1 MKNKLLVLFCT
12 NFVFAFCQT
21 QEVPTF
27 AKKVYT
33 DICETMANGNV
44 LMPSLVLS
52 ANPKEVASFFPNG
65 MNGNGKAE
73 VAIGIKFVELVRG
86 FGADSSNA
94 LAHVLGHELAHIIL
108 QQNRLLDQIGSGYAS
123 TDFNKQLKKFKH
135 SLRDSIFERQADE
148 YSAFYAHMSGYN
160 TVDVSSRLLDSIYV
174 KFELKESQM
183 TKYPPLK
190 ERKLIATTSGKQMS
204 VLKKMFDAAN
214 IATVAGNY
222 EMAIAFY
229 EAIINERFPSKEI
242 HNNLGL
248 CYLLLAY
255 KEIDTL
261 DFPYKFPFEIDLE
274 SRLYSNTRSLS
285 NESEAFLIEA
295 IKQFKFATEIDENYS
310 TAWLNRAIC
319 EFLLNNQDFDISI
332 LRASRSAETKI
343 KTHADL
349 LKILYEHKYGD
360 AKKALTS
367 LESIQSKDELAKV
380 NYEILNPT
388 TTTTIKKE
396 KQILNLDF
404 STEIKKIVFL
414 SDPKFDFISAEA
426 KKSDT
431 LYKTMPSQRA
441 FRYRV
446 LENESFYGEQ
456 WVNQK
461 GTVYPTINIYKIK
474 NTPILSKEDVLKLKN
489 EKDVI
494 YFLKNKTYIL
504 KGRIL
509 FILDS
514 NNKLEQC
521 LYIK

>member
-1 MKNKLLVLFCT
+1 MKNKLFLF
-12 NFVFAFCQT
+12 FCINLFFSYGQNL
-21 QEVPTF
+21 EVPAF
-27 AKKVYT
+27 AKKVYS
-33 DICETMANGNV
+33 DICETMGNGKV

-52 ANPKEVASFFPNG
+52 VNPKEVASFFPNG
-65 MNGNGKAE
+65 MNGNGKSE
-73 VAIGIKFVELVRG
+73 VAIGVKFVQLVRG
-86 FGADSSNA
+86 FGVDSSNA
-94 LAHVLGHELAHIIL
+94 MAHVLGHELAHIIL
-108 QQNRLLDQIGSGYAS
+108 GQNKELMHLGSGYAS
-123 TDFNKQLKKFKH
+123 PEFNKQLKKYKYT
-135 SLRDSIFERQADE
+135 LRDSIFERQADE

-160 TVDVSSRLLDSIYV
+160 TVDISSRLLDSIYV

-190 ERKLIATTSGKQMS
+190 ERKLIAATSGKQMN

-214 IATVAGNY
+214 IATIAGNY
-222 EMAIAFY
+222 QMAIAFY
-229 EAIINERFPSKEI
+229 ETIINERFPSKEI

-248 CYLLLAY
+248 AYLLLAY

-274 SRLYSNTRSLS
+274 SKLYSNTRSLS
-285 NESEAFLIEA
+285 NESEAFLLEA
-295 IKQFKFATEIDENYS
+295 IKQFKFATQIDENYN

-319 EFLLNNQDFDISI
+319 EFLLNNEDFDISI
-332 LRASRSAETKI
+332 LRASRSSENNIKIHAE
-343 KTHADL
+343 L
-349 LKILYEHKYGD
+349 LKILHEHKYGD
-360 AKKALTS
+360 AKKAMSS

-380 NYEILNPT
+380 NFQILNPK
-388 TTTTIKKE
+388 TTIKQD
-396 KQILNLDF
+396 KQNLNLDF
-404 STEIKKIVFL
+404 SVEIKKIVSL
-414 SDPKFDFISAEA
+414 SDPKFDFISQEA

-431 LYKTMPSQRA
+431 LSKIMPSLRS
-441 FRYRV
+441 FRFKV
-446 LENESFYGEQ
+446 LENEFFYGEQ

-474 NTPILSKEDVLKLKN
+474 NTPILSKEDLLKLKN

-494 YFLKNKTYIL
+494 FFLKKKTYIL

-514 NNKLEQC
+514 NNQLEQC

>member
-1 MKNKLLVLFCT
+1 MKNKLFVLICA
-12 NFVFAFCQT
+12 NFANAFCQA
-21 QEVPTF
+21 QEVPAF
-27 AKKVYT
+27 AKKVYS
-33 DICETMANGNV
+33 DICETMGNGKV
-44 LMPSLVLS
+44 LMPSLILS
-52 ANPKEVASFFPNG
+52 VNPKEVASFFPNG

-73 VAIGIKFVELVRG
+73 VAIGVKFIELVRG

-94 LAHVLGHELAHIIL
+94 MAHVLGHELAHIIL
-108 QQNRLLDQIGSGYAS
+108 QQNDLINDIGSGYAS
-123 TDFNKQLKKFKH
+123 TDFNKQLKKYKNI
-135 SLRDSIFERQADE
+135 LRDSIFERQADE
-148 YSAFYAHMSGYN
+148 FSAFYAHMSGYN
-160 TVDVSSRLLDSIYV
+160 TVDISSRLLDSIYV

-183 TKYPPLK
+183 TRYPPLK

-229 EAIINERFPSKEI
+229 ETIINERFPSKEI

-248 CYLLLAY
+248 SYLLLAY

-319 EFLLNNQDFDISI
+319 EFLLNNEDFDISI
-332 LRASRSAETKI
+332 LRASRSVDSKI
-343 KTHADL
+343 KTHAEL
-349 LKILYEHKYGD
+349 LKILHEHKYGD
-360 AKKALTS
+360 AKKAMSS

-380 NYEILNPT
+380 NFEILNPT
-388 TTTTIKKE
+388 TTETIKQE

-404 STEIKKIVFL
+404 SVELKKIISL
-414 SDPKFDFISAEA
+414 SDPKFNFLSQKVKLDTIS
-426 KKSDT
+426 KLILS
-431 LYKTMPSQRA
+431 LRYK
-441 FRYRV
+441 YIV
-446 LENESFYGEQ
+446 LENESFYGEH
-456 WVNQK
+456 WVKQRGNVQ
-461 GTVYPTINIYKIK
+461 PTINIYEIK

-514 NNKLEQC
+514 NNQLEQC